1 MPDPGTL
8 RLDGVKQKRCTIC
21 NGSHSE
27 KHRPYECKGWHNVSL
42 QSEGEVRSCEQQAR
56 NSTNEWLW
64 ERGGASFPG
73 ACLIDREADGSKLGL
88 ISATG
93 SRMIPQ
99 VEGVIPGFYCR
110 KIAIDWFL
118 RGCHWEVCCV
128 WLGSGADG
136 SRCRSEAWKHVSEL
150 RGAEDH

>member
-8 RLDGVKQKRCTIC
+8 RLDGVKQNRCTIC

-93 SRMIPQ
+93 SRMIPH
-99 VEGVIPGFYCR
+99 VEGVIPGVLLSENCNRLVFER
-110 KIAIDWFL
+110 
-118 RGCHWEVCCV
+118 VS
-128 WLGSGADG
+128 LGSMLRAVG
-136 SRCRSEAWKHVSEL
+136 RWCRWITMQV
-150 RGAEDH
+150 